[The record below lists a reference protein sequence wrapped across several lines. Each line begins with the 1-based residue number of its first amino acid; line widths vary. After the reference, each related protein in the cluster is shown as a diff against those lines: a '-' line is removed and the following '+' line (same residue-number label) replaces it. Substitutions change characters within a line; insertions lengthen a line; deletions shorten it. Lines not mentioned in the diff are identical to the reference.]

1 MMNPQVI
8 GMLLGVG
15 VVTIVLIFLK
25 CYLSCVDNNNY
36 GTIQAKSDILLL

>member
-8 GMLLGVG
+8 GLLIGIG
-15 VVTIVLIFLK
+15 VVFIVILSLK
-25 CYLSCVDNNNY
+25 CYFSYLDNNKY